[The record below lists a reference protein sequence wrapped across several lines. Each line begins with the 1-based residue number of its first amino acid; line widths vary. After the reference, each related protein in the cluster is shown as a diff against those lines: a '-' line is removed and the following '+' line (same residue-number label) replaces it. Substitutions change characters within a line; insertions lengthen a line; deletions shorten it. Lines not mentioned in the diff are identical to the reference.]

1 MSRIRVLIVED
12 EPLIAEHIATYLD
25 NSDFEVSAISYDW
38 DDAAA
43 QLKHNTPDVVVLDIN
58 LEEEKDGIQ
67 LARLINEKYHLP
79 FLFLTA
85 HSDKNTLQ
93 KAKEVNP
100 GGYIVKPYNE
110 RTIAAS
116 IEIALS
122 NYYASANKKF
132 PSITEHL
139 INKNLPEAFSEREMD
154 ILKLVYEGIS
164 NNQIAA
170 QLFISINTLKTHLK
184 NIYLKLD
191 VNNRYSVIVKVREM
205 LSRNQVK

>member
-25 NSDFEVSAISYDW
+25 NNDFEVSAISYDW
-38 DDAAA
+38 DDAAG
-43 QLKHNTPDVVVLDIN
+43 QLKDNTPDVVLLDIN
-58 LEEEKDGIQ
+58 LEEERDGIQ
-67 LARLINEKYHLP
+67 LAKLINEKYHLP

-93 KAKEVNP
+93 KAKDVNP

-122 NYYASANKKF
+122 NYYAAANKKF
-132 PSITEHL
+132 PLITEHL
-139 INKNLPEAFSEREMD
+139 INHKLHEPLSEREMD
-154 ILKLVYEGIS
+154 ILKLLYEGVS

-205 LSRNQVK
+205 LSRN

>member
-38 DDAAA
+38 QDAAA
-43 QLKHNTPDVVVLDIN
+43 QLKNNTPDIVVLDIN

-67 LARLINEKYHLP
+67 LAKLINEKYHLP

-85 HSDKNTLQ
+85 HSDNNTLQ
-93 KAKEVNP
+93 RAKEVNP

-110 RTIAAS
+110 KTIAAS
-116 IEIALS
+116 IQIALFNHYS
-122 NYYASANKKF
+122 AANKQF
-132 PSITEHL
+132 PGFTGYL
-139 INKNLPEAFSEREMD
+139 INKNLPEALSEREMD

-205 LSRNQVK
+205 LTRN

>member
-1 MSRIRVLIVED
+1 MNRIRVLIVED

-25 NSDFEVSAISYDW
+25 NNDFEVSAISYDW
-38 DDAAA
+38 EDATG
-43 QLKHNTPDVVVLDIN
+43 QLKDNTPDVVLLDIN
-58 LEEEKDGIQ
+58 LEEDRDGIA
-67 LARLINEKYHLP
+67 LAKLINEKYHLP
-79 FLFLTA
+79 FLFVTA
-85 HSDKNTLQ
+85 HADKSTLQ
-93 KAKEVNP
+93 KAKDVNP

-110 RTIAAS
+110 KTIAAS

-132 PSITEHL
+132 PSLTEHL
-139 INKNLPEAFSEREMD
+139 INKNLPETLSEREMD
-154 ILKLVYEGIS
+154 ILKLVYEGVS

-191 VNNRYSVIVKVREM
+191 VNNRYSVIVKVREI
-205 LSRNQVK
+205 LRRN

>member
-25 NSDFEVSAISYDW
+25 NNDFEVSAISYDW
-38 DDAAA
+38 EDAAG
-43 QLKHNTPDVVVLDIN
+43 QLKDNTPDVVLLDIN

-67 LARLINEKYHLP
+67 LAKLINEKYHLP

-93 KAKEVNP
+93 KAKDVNP

-110 RTIAAS
+110 KTIAAS
-116 IEIALS
+116 IEIAFS
-122 NYYASANKKF
+122 NYYSAANKKF
-132 PSITEHL
+132 PTVTGHL
-139 INKNLPEAFSEREMD
+139 INKNLPEPLSEREMD
-154 ILKLVYEGIS
+154 ILKLIYEGVS

-205 LSRNQVK
+205 LGRN

>member
-1 MSRIRVLIVED
+1 MNKIWVLIVED

-25 NSDFEVSAISYDW
+25 NNDFEVSGISYDW
-38 DDAAA
+38 EDATG
-43 QLKHNTPDVVVLDIN
+43 QLAENTPDLVLLDIN
-58 LEEEKDGIQ
+58 LEEEKDGID
-67 LARLINEKYHLP
+67 LAKLINEKYHLP

-85 HSDKNTLQ
+85 HSDKDTLQ
-93 KAKEVNP
+93 KAKAVNP

-110 RTIAAS
+110 KTIAAS
-116 IEIALS
+116 IEIALF
-122 NYYASANKKF
+122 NYHTA
-132 PSITEHL
+132 
-139 INKNLPEAFSEREMD
+139 INKQLPVINGHHINKFLPDALSERELD

-191 VNNRYSVIVKVREM
+191 VNNRYSVIVKVRE
-205 LSRNQVK
+205 LLKNN

>member
-25 NSDFEVSAISYDW
+25 NNDFEVSAISYDW
-38 DDAAA
+38 DDAAG
-43 QLKHNTPDVVVLDIN
+43 QLKDNTPDVVLLDIN
-58 LEEEKDGIQ
+58 LEEERDGIQ
-67 LARLINEKYHLP
+67 LAKLINEKYHLP

-93 KAKEVNP
+93 KAKDVNP

-122 NYYASANKKF
+122 NYYAAANKKF
-132 PSITEHL
+132 PLITEHL
-139 INKNLPEAFSEREMD
+139 INHKLPEPLSEREMD
-154 ILKLVYEGIS
+154 VLKLLYEGVS

-170 QLFISINTLKTHLK
+170 QLFISNNTLKTHLK

-205 LSRNQVK
+205 LSRN

>member
-25 NSDFEVSAISYDW
+25 NNDFEVSAISYDW

-43 QLKHNTPDVVVLDIN
+43 QLKDNTPDVVVLDIN

-132 PSITEHL
+132 PAITEHL
-139 INKNLPEAFSEREMD
+139 INKNLPGAFSEREMD
-154 ILKLVYEGIS
+154 ILKLVYEGVS
-164 NNQIAA
+164 NNQIAS

-191 VNNRYSVIVKVREM
+191 VNNRYSVIVKVRAM
-205 LSRNQVK
+205 LSRN

>member
-25 NSDFEVSAISYDW
+25 NNDFEVSAISYDW

-43 QLKHNTPDVVVLDIN
+43 QLKDNTPDVVVLDIN

-67 LARLINEKYHLP
+67 LAKLINEKYHLP

-122 NYYASANKKF
+122 NYYAAANKKF

-139 INKNLPEAFSEREMD
+139 INKNLPEALSEREMD
-154 ILKLVYEGIS
+154 ILKLVYEGVS
-164 NNQIAA
+164 NNQIAV

-205 LSRNQVK
+205 LSRN

>member
-25 NSDFEVSAISYDW
+25 NNDFEVSAISYDW
-38 DDAAA
+38 DDAAG
-43 QLKHNTPDVVVLDIN
+43 QLKDNTPDVVLLDIN
-58 LEEEKDGIQ
+58 LEEERDGIQ
-67 LARLINEKYHLP
+67 LAKLINEKYHLP

-93 KAKEVNP
+93 KAKDVNP

-122 NYYASANKKF
+122 NYYAAANKKF
-132 PSITEHL
+132 PLITEHL
-139 INKNLPEAFSEREMD
+139 INHKLPEPLSEREMD
-154 ILKLVYEGIS
+154 ILKLLYEGVS

-170 QLFISINTLKTHLK
+170 QLFISNNTLKTHLK
-184 NIYLKLD
+184 NIYFKLD

-205 LSRNQVK
+205 LSRN

>member
-25 NSDFEVSAISYDW
+25 NNDFEVSAISYDW
-38 DDAAA
+38 EDAAA
-43 QLKHNTPDVVVLDIN
+43 QLKDNTPDVVVLDIN

-85 HSDKNTLQ
+85 HSDRNTLQ

-122 NYYASANKKF
+122 NFYASANKKF
-132 PSITEHL
+132 PAITEHL

-154 ILKLVYEGIS
+154 ILKLVYEGVS

-205 LSRNQVK
+205 LSRN

>member
-25 NSDFEVSAISYDW
+25 NTDFEVSAISYDW
-38 DDAAA
+38 EDAAS
-43 QLKHNTPDVVVLDIN
+43 QLQENTPDVVLLDIN

-67 LARLINEKYHLP
+67 LARLINEEYHLP

-85 HSDKNTLQ
+85 HADRNTLQ

-110 RTIAAS
+110 KTIAAS

-122 NYYASANKKF
+122 NFYSASNKKF
-132 PSITEHL
+132 PSLSKQL
-139 INKNLPEAFSEREMD
+139 INKNLPEALSEREID
-154 ILKLVYEGIS
+154 ILRLVYEGVS

-191 VNNRYSVIVKVREM
+191 VNTRYSAIVKVREM
-205 LSRNQVK
+205 LNRN

>member
-43 QLKHNTPDVVVLDIN
+43 QLKDNTPDVVVLDIN

-67 LARLINEKYHLP
+67 LAKLINEKYHLP

-139 INKNLPEAFSEREMD
+139 INKYLPEAFSEREMD

-191 VNNRYSVIVKVREM
+191 VNNRYSVIVKIREM
-205 LSRNQVK
+205 LSRN